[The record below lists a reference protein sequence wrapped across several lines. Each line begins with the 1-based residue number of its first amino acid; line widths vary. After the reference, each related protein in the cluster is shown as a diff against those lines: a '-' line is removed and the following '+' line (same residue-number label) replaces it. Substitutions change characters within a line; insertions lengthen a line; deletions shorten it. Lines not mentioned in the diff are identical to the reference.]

1 MKKFGK
7 IEAKYLKIG
16 RSGVDLLVFL
26 SLVRS
31 APLTA
36 WREVE
41 GENAADKMKERKKKK
56 KVFNW
61 FRDEQ

>member
-56 KVFNW
+56 SI
-61 FRDEQ
+61 

>member
-1 MKKFGK
+1 MKKFGE

-31 APLTA
+31 APLFLA
-36 WREVE
+36 
-41 GENAADKMKERKKKK
+41 
-56 KVFNW
+56 
-61 FRDEQ
+61 QS